1 MREHIGAMWAAV
13 QDALHV
19 GPAYR
24 LRPRAARSS
33 FIPLRIESQTRRYAG

>member
-1 MREHIGAMWAAV
+1 MREHIGAVWAAV
-13 QDALHV
+13 QGALHV

-33 FIPLRIESQTRRYAG
+33 FIPLRLEAHTRRYAG